1 MTSHL
6 HDSHAR
12 FEPALR
18 LAIAG
23 RWSDAVRAVVQAVAD
38 PESEA
43 AHGDAAAEALGE
55 VARMA
60 ADAGDPAAADEALI
74 AALLIRPHH
83 ADRLHQRAVVRL
95 GLGDPA
101 EARAL
106 LDHALRL
113 DPAHVG
119 ARLERSLLDAR
130 DGRLGE
136 AVAALHAP
144 GPAAPARARPATPP
158 DPGGADDVRRDLAAG
173 RLDAAALRLDR
184 LIERTPARAALH
196 ALRGE
201 VELAQ
206 HAVDD
211 AVESYGRALELDPGL
226 APARLGLA
234 RAFEALGMRD
244 HALEQVAH
252 VLEQEPGHRA
262 ARELEARWSATRRR
276 AETRV
281 GTDPKGS

>member
-38 PESEA
+38 PGSEA
-43 AHGDAAAEALGE
+43 AHGDAAAESLGE

-119 ARLERSLLDAR
+119 ARLERSLLDAG

-136 AVAALHAP
+136 AVAALH
-144 GPAAPARARPATPP
+144 GPTAAPARARPGAA
-158 DPGGADDVRRDLAAG
+158 PGPGAADDVRRDLAAG
-173 RLDAAALRLDR
+173 RLDHAAHRLDR

-206 HAVDD
+206 HAFDD

-234 RAFEALGMRD
+234 RAFEGLGMRD
-244 HALEQVAH
+244 HALEQLAH
-252 VLEQEPGHRA
+252 LLEQEPGHDA
-262 ARELEARWSATRRR
+262 ARELAARWSAARRGG
-276 AETRV
+276 ETRA
-281 GTDPKGS
+281 GADPKGS